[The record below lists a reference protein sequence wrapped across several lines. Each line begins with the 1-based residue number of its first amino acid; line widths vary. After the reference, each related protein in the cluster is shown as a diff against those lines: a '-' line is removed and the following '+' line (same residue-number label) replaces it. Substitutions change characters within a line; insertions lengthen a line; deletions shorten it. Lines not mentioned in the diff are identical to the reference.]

1 MKIKRE
7 EAKFILILVVLSA
20 ILYCVHFLIF
30 RDFHHLALFALEDL
44 AFVPID
50 VIFVSLILNRVL
62 KSNEKKKKVSKL
74 YMIIEIFF
82 SVIGSELLR
91 EFATHDLRLKQVQS
105 DLIITPDWKEKEFKQ
120 FMNVKKKYEPDMVYN
135 CDNMLKIKSMLD
147 DCRPHLLRL
156 LENQALL
163 EHETFTELL
172 MAVFHLAEE
181 LRLRDDLCNLSKID
195 QAHIVSD
202 AKRAYI
208 LLGIEWI
215 DYINHM
221 RVHYPYLYS
230 LAIRVNP
237 FVKSRDISL
246 GYD

>member
-1 MKIKRE
+1 MKLEKTQQ
-7 EAKFILILVVLSA
+7 KFILLLILISA
-20 ILYCVHFLIF
+20 ILYCVHYLIF

-50 VIFVSLILNRVL
+50 VIFVSLILNKVL
-62 KSNEKKKKVSKL
+62 ASNEKKKKLSKL
-74 YMIIEIFF
+74 YMVIEIFF
-82 SVIGSELLR
+82 SVIGTDLLR
-91 EFATHDLRLKQVQS
+91 EFASNDTSLEQVQD
-105 DLIITPDWKEKEFKQ
+105 DLIIKPEWKEKEFKY
-120 FMNVKKKYEPDMVYN
+120 FLNMKKKYEPIIKYN
-135 CDNMLKIKSMLD
+135 SKDLTKIKEMLQT
-147 DCRPHLLRL
+147 CNSHLLRL

-181 LRLRDDLCNLSKID
+181 LRLRDDLDNLTEID
-195 QAHIVSD
+195 QAHLVTD

-221 RVHYPYLYS
+221 RIHYPYLFS

-237 FVKSRDISL
+237 FDKCKDACVK
-246 GYD
+246 